1 MRRLSPIKTTVTAG
15 CHFNASKKNFPPA
28 SLNSIYESRA
38 FHTAL
43 HNILSLCSVTLV
55 KKNRDITQLSQ
66 IRPPFKKMCQIFNQR
81 QPGQPGDS
89 VAIVA
94 VKKLPCEA
102 CGKIFSRGDKLRLHF
117 RATHTTE
124 EAPFSCSFCNKK
136 FFRSDHWKK
145 HEQRHVK
152 RGQVRPTERGR

>member
-1 MRRLSPIKTTVTAG
+1 MNPPQ
-15 CHFNASKKNFPPA
+15 KNCA
-28 SLNSIYESRA
+28 KS
-38 FHTAL
+38 
-43 HNILSLCSVTLV
+43 CVC
-55 KKNRDITQLSQ
+55 QL
-66 IRPPFKKMCQIFNQR
+66 

-152 RGQVRPTERGR
+152 RGQVRDPPRGRANNLSFFFFFFFVNENKTINGRVQGSRNTTKHGKGRAERH